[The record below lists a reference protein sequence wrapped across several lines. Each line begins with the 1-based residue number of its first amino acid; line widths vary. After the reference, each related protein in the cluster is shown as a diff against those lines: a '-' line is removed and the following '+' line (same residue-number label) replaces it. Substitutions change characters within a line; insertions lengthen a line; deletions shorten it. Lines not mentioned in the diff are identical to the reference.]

1 VALAA
6 VVGQPDAY
14 AGELPVA
21 YVQLKPGAAVESGEL
36 LDFVRQRTPE
46 RAAVPV
52 RLSFIDVMPLTG
64 VGKIFK
70 PTLRLD
76 AARRMVEALLAD
88 ALPPGARLGVA
99 VAAHAVHGHLIT
111 VTLGGVGTAQRA
123 GLQAQLHER
132 LNPLVMRH
140 EIVWG

>member
-1 VALAA
+1 
-6 VVGQPDAY
+6 
-14 AGELPVA
+14 
-21 YVQLKPGAAVESGEL
+21 VQLKPDAAVESGEL

-52 RLSFIDVMPLTG
+52 RLSFIDAMPVTG

-76 AARRMVEALLAD
+76 AARQMVEALLAD
-88 ALPPGARLGVA
+88 ALPPGATLGVS

-111 VTLGGVGTAQRA
+111 VTLGGVGAAQRA
-123 GLQAQLHER
+123 ALEAQVHEC

-140 EIVWG
+140 EIAWG

>member
-21 YVQLKPGAAVESGEL
+21 YVQLKPGAQVEAGEL

-52 RLSFIDVMPLTG
+52 RLSFIDAMPLTG

-76 AARRMVEALLAD
+76 AARQMVGALLAD
-88 ALPPGARLGVA
+88 AVPAGATLDVG
-99 VAAHAVHGHLIT
+99 VAAHAVHGHLIS
-111 VTLGGVGTAQRA
+111 VTLGGVGSAQRA
-123 GLQAQLHER
+123 AVEATLHER

-140 EIVWG
+140 EITWR